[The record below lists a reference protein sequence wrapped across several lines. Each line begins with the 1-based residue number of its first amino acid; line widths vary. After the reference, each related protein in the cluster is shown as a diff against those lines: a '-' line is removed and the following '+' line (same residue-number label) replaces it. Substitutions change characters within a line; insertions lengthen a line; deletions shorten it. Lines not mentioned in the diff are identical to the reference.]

1 MIEFKIFIR
10 DYDST
15 NKRFEVLYTPFDD
28 RCMFVNKGITIYNQE
43 EMSEEQIL
51 SAIKRCAPYDE
62 WERQIE
68 NFEKDHSLF
77 KSLVNREILSD
88 DIDSDQIDADTVANL
103 LAPPFA
109 PTAEPA
115 PQVPSEV
122 DAFIAEILNA
132 QTNPQS

>member
-1 MIEFKIFIR
+1 MTEFKIFIR

-28 RCMFVNKGITIYNQE
+28 RCLFVNKGVIIYNQE

-51 SAIKRCAPYDE
+51 SAIKRSAPYDE
-62 WERQIE
+62 WQRQIE
-68 NFEKDHSLF
+68 SFEKDHSLF
-77 KSLVNREILSD
+77 KSLVNREIFSD
-88 DIDSDQIDADTVANL
+88 DIVDQNDDIVTNAL
-103 LAPPFA
+103 LPPVV
-109 PTAEPA
+109 EPA
-115 PQVPSEV
+115 PQVTSEV